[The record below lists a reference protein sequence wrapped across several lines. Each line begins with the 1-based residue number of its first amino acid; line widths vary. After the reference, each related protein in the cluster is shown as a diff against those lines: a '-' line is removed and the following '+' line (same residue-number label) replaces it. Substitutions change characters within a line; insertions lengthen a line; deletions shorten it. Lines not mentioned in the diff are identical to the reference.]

1 MYIHVQ
7 SVLLIVIPEIMVLC
21 DYCNLALYKPTT
33 ANCYDTSH
41 PCHAVDGDHNQTF
54 VSCKSNHPWWQV
66 DMGMSRKVDSIKISF
81 LPGEP
86 TDDISTTTFEDISP
100 GGDILN
106 ITKCGVDSKI
116 LSLTLCKESF
126 KGRYIRI
133 SKKVLSGTIK
143 IQEVEVYGDV
153 DGPCPEITEK
163 WICDS
168 MCVAPE
174 GATGEQVCSRCKCP
188 CTTLGEEVN
197 HILTEEELQ
206 QKIDKLL
213 NEISID
219 KKNTAVSKRKLISA
233 PDSRKSA
240 VAVGSTGIVILAL
253 LLLGIIAMD
262 ASRLVCLV
270 HLTRRFCN
278 KYKN

>member
-1 MYIHVQ
+1 
-7 SVLLIVIPEIMVLC
+7 
-21 DYCNLALYKPTT
+21 
-33 ANCYDTSH
+33 
-41 PCHAVDGDHNQTF
+41 
-54 VSCKSNHPWWQV
+54 
-66 DMGMSRKVDSIKISF
+66 
-81 LPGEP
+81 
-86 TDDISTTTFEDISP
+86 
-100 GGDILN
+100 
-106 ITKCGVDSKI
+106 
-116 LSLTLCKESF
+116 
-126 KGRYIRI
+126 
-133 SKKVLSGTIK
+133 
-143 IQEVEVYGDV
+143 
-153 DGPCPEITEK
+153 
-163 WICDS
+163 

-174 GATGEQVCSRCKCP
+174 GATGEQVCSRCKCS

-206 QKIDKLL
+206 QKIDKLV

>member
-133 SKKVLSGTIK
+133 SKKVLSG
-143 IQEVEVYGDV
+143 DV